1 MQAKAE
7 AQRRFDIL
15 LVEDNPPDV
24 VLLQSTC
31 PDVFSDHAVHVVND
45 GEAALNFLEQ
55 RGTFLTAPRPHL
67 VILDVNIPR
76 VDGIEVL
83 TALKANPALRSI
95 PVIVFTT
102 ARAGEIVARAYAK
115 GANAVMTKP
124 DNLEGYEDICKAL
137 EQYWLRM
144 VIPAGAERSAE
155 A

>member
-7 AQRRFDIL
+7 QQRRLDIL
-15 LVEDNPPDV
+15 VVEDNPPDV

-31 PDVFSDHAVHVVND
+31 PDIFSLHAVHVVND
-45 GEAALNFLEQ
+45 GEAALNFMEQ
-55 RGTFLTAPRPHL
+55 RGPFVTAPRPHL
-67 VILDVNIPR
+67 IILDINIPR

-102 ARAGEIVARAYAK
+102 ARAGDLIARAYAR
-115 GANAVMTKP
+115 GANAVMSKP
-124 DNLEGYEDICKAL
+124 DNLDGYEEICKAL
-137 EQYWLRM
+137 DQYWLRM
-144 VIPAGAERSAE
+144 VLPPNLERAE